1 MSDTNKDKEPPPRLE
16 PVNGVVQPPVQ
27 PPPDRPGRV
36 TNQLQFLQKTVL
48 KAVWKHHFAW
58 PFRQPVDAK
67 KLNLPD
73 YHQIIL
79 TPMDLGTIKKRLD
92 NNFYTS
98 GKECIQD
105 FNTMFTNCYVYNKPG
120 EDVVVMAQTLE
131 KVFLTKVADMPKEE
145 FAVAKGAKGKKG
157 RTSGV
162 VGASAGR
169 GRPPAAVSSTVSTPV
184 ATSTGSL
191 GLPLGTQAPPTIP
204 GSTATTTI
212 APAAT
217 HATLPQQPIAPPSN
231 YHVAPPIVN
240 SLDSNLTPSTVLP
253 GNVVPPSQPAKVKKG
268 VKRKADTTTPTA
280 TAYDYNPPM
289 ESSKSAKISTRRESG
304 RQIKKPSMDVFV
316 PYHQSNIT
324 PPLYTSTP
332 QVSAHKN
339 KEKLS
344 EALKSCNEILKEL
357 FSKKHSSYA
366 WPFYKPVDAELLGL
380 HDYHDIIKKPMDLGT
395 VKHKMDTREYRTAQE
410 FAADVRLIFTN
421 CYKYNPSDH
430 DVVAMARKL
439 QDVFEVN
446 FCRFRFA
453 KIPDEPVNRIGM
465 PPKSE
470 SSSSGSSS
478 ESSSETEDSEEES
491 RNKQLKLLEKEL
503 IAMQEKMRKLVE
515 ESTKKKK
522 EKKKQKEKDK
532 SKKVMANS
540 SSMGKPGAHNALTKT
555 NSIISDSVEDSIA
568 SVVSGADLK
577 MGTDGQHPV
586 GGGKSMNMHH
596 MQPGGANASLKPPK
610 SKSVRGPKPAV
621 ASNAPA
627 KRGKNNSKTGGGRK
641 KSTTQAPNLA
651 FDSEDEDNAKP
662 MSYDEK
668 RQLSLDINKLPG
680 DKLGRVVHII
690 QSREPSLRDSNPDE
704 IEIDFETLKPSTL
717 RELESYVASCLRKKP
732 RKPYY
737 KKMPGKSKDEQM
749 AEKKQ
754 ELEKR
759 LLDVNDKIGNSKK
772 APKKEE
778 ANRVDPTGAGGPS
791 GRLSSSSSS
800 SDSDSSTSS
809 LSTSSSD
816 SSDSEAGGSNRQAKK
831 KTKKSPNPSV
841 GNSTMKPQLAPVALP
856 TTNNTTTI
864 QNNQV
869 HPPIPN
875 HMESKPNT
883 NAMPVTNRKPSISN
897 DKPLM
902 MAAQTLASTT
912 APQAPKQVAL
922 PTPSPDKPKT
932 NILSPLT
939 SSYTDPLEQ
948 SLASLEH
955 DIIKN
960 EPMDPMNN
968 MVSLNHPMVNQ
979 TVSTAPNLNPPLLQ
993 SSMVVDIK
1001 PPPTVDLGNMLP
1013 VNSVVHP
1020 IHNSLESDI
1029 SSLMQPNT
1037 TTQPNMMHTT
1047 NNGFGNIKHE
1057 YEMNTNNNGLSSM
1070 GGVPMNVTIPSMFDP
1085 LPQQMN
1091 NMPKK
1096 EIKAEERPENH
1107 IPPNQ
1112 QNDRKPSLD
1121 HKHSSQ
1127 SFNYKKQE
1135 HNVKNASSWSSLA
1148 KANSPQNTTPG
1159 GSNQQQLRDSFKA
1172 FQNKAKEKA
1181 DREKQRLENLELK
1194 RQQKQQA
1201 EKERLRVENER
1212 RKEKEEEDALEKAR
1226 KAVAEHQQQPI
1237 AAQRVEELRSSP
1249 GEGSI
1254 SPGSQSSGSERTDR
1268 ERQRLQEQERR
1279 RREVLANKID
1289 MNMQSDVM
1297 AAFEGS
1303 L

>member
-1 MSDTNKDKEPPPRLE
+1 
-16 PVNGVVQPPVQ
+16 
-27 PPPDRPGRV
+27 
-36 TNQLQFLQKTVL
+36 
-48 KAVWKHHFAW
+48 
-58 PFRQPVDAK
+58 
-67 KLNLPD
+67 
-73 YHQIIL
+73 
-79 TPMDLGTIKKRLD
+79 
-92 NNFYTS
+92 
-98 GKECIQD
+98 
-105 FNTMFTNCYVYNKPG
+105 
-120 EDVVVMAQTLE
+120 
-131 KVFLTKVADMPKEE
+131 
-145 FAVAKGAKGKKG
+145 
-157 RTSGV
+157 
-162 VGASAGR
+162 
-169 GRPPAAVSSTVSTPV
+169 
-184 ATSTGSL
+184 
-191 GLPLGTQAPPTIP
+191 
-204 GSTATTTI
+204 
-212 APAAT
+212 
-217 HATLPQQPIAPPSN
+217 
-231 YHVAPPIVN
+231 
-240 SLDSNLTPSTVLP
+240 
-253 GNVVPPSQPAKVKKG
+253 
-268 VKRKADTTTPTA
+268 
-280 TAYDYNPPM
+280 
-289 ESSKSAKISTRRESG
+289 
-304 RQIKKPSMDVFV
+304 
-316 PYHQSNIT
+316 
-324 PPLYTSTP
+324 
-332 QVSAHKN
+332 
-339 KEKLS
+339 
-344 EALKSCNEILKEL
+344 
-357 FSKKHSSYA
+357 
-366 WPFYKPVDAELLGL
+366 
-380 HDYHDIIKKPMDLGT
+380 
-395 VKHKMDTREYRTAQE
+395 
-410 FAADVRLIFTN
+410 
-421 CYKYNPSDH
+421 
-430 DVVAMARKL
+430 
-439 QDVFEVN
+439 
-446 FCRFRFA
+446 
-453 KIPDEPVNRIGM
+453 
-465 PPKSE
+465 
-470 SSSSGSSS
+470 
-478 ESSSETEDSEEES
+478 
-491 RNKQLKLLEKEL
+491 
-503 IAMQEKMRKLVE
+503 
-515 ESTKKKK
+515 
-522 EKKKQKEKDK
+522 
-532 SKKVMANS
+532 
-540 SSMGKPGAHNALTKT
+540 
-555 NSIISDSVEDSIA
+555 
-568 SVVSGADLK
+568 
-577 MGTDGQHPV
+577 
-586 GGGKSMNMHH
+586 
-596 MQPGGANASLKPPK
+596 
-610 SKSVRGPKPAV
+610 
-621 ASNAPA
+621 
-627 KRGKNNSKTGGGRK
+627 
-641 KSTTQAPNLA
+641 
-651 FDSEDEDNAKP
+651 
-662 MSYDEK
+662 
-668 RQLSLDINKLPG
+668 
-680 DKLGRVVHII
+680 
-690 QSREPSLRDSNPDE
+690 
-704 IEIDFETLKPSTL
+704 
-717 RELESYVASCLRKKP
+717 
-732 RKPYY
+732 
-737 KKMPGKSKDEQM
+737 
-749 AEKKQ
+749 
-754 ELEKR
+754 
-759 LLDVNDKIGNSKK
+759 
-772 APKKEE
+772 
-778 ANRVDPTGAGGPS
+778 
-791 GRLSSSSSS
+791 
-800 SDSDSSTSS
+800 
-809 LSTSSSD
+809 
-816 SSDSEAGGSNRQAKK
+816 
-831 KTKKSPNPSV
+831 
-841 GNSTMKPQLAPVALP
+841 MKPQLAPVALP